1 MRTVDNSTIFDINI
15 FVARNDFE
23 SSDIDFKIDLIIY
36 EFDDLSVDD
45 VDHDMNM
52 SLEFVQIAT
61 KNVENSNSF
70 LRIDLHF
77 IEKVLSV
84 KDLENDDKFEI
95 AR

>member
-15 FVARNDFE
+15 LVARSDFE
-23 SSDIDFKIDLIIY
+23 STDIDLKTNLIVH

>member
-1 MRTVDNSTIFDINI
+1 MRIVDSSTVFDINI
-15 FVARNDFE
+15 LVAKDDFE
-23 SSDIDFKIDLIIY
+23 STDIDFKIDLIIH

-61 KNVENSNSF
+61 KNVEDSNSF

-84 KDLENDDKFEI
+84 KNLENDNRFEI
-95 AR
+95 AK